1 MFAIERRQYILET
14 LSDRRSISVGNLA
27 KECNVSIR
35 TIKYDIESLSSSV
48 QILTVPGPGGG
59 IRVADGWYLIRRYL
73 REDQE
78 AKQKKHPLTGVPKSV
93 PNMLFFRFAG
103 VALGGPVCEDDSLH
117 Q

>member
-1 MFAIERRQYILET
+1 MTAIERRQYILET

-48 QILTVPGPGGG
+48 PILTVPDPGGG
-59 IRVADGWYLIRRYL
+59 IRVADGWYLSRRYL

-78 AKQKKHPLTGVPKSV
+78 ALLRELLPELSPDRQDTLKSILVSFAKPKVKKPG
-93 PNMLFFRFAG
+93 
-103 VALGGPVCEDDSLH
+103 
-117 Q
+117 